1 MSKELVELM
10 RQANAL
16 TPDEQLQLIAHL
28 VEIIG
33 HCKIEAQPRRD
44 VIEFMGIAPNMLG
57 GMDAQEYV
65 NRMRRGEFPELEI
78 KRRKEK

>member
-28 VEIIG
+28 VESIG
-33 HCKIEAQPRRD
+33 HCKIEAKPRRD
-44 VIEFMGIAPNMLG
+44 VMEFMGIAPNMLG

-78 KRRKEK
+78 QPRKEK

>member
-1 MSKELVELM
+1 MSKELVDLM

-28 VEIIG
+28 VERIRR
-33 HCKIEAQPRRD
+33 CELKAKPRRD
-44 VIEFMGIAPNMLG
+44 VMEFMGIAPNMLG

-78 KRRKEK
+78 EPRKEK

>member
-28 VEIIG
+28 VERIG
-33 HCKIEAQPRRD
+33 HCQIEAQPRRD
-44 VIEFMGIAPNMLG
+44 VMEFMGIAPNMLG

-65 NRMRRGEFPELEI
+65 HRMRRGEFPELEI
-78 KRRKEK
+78 KPRKEK